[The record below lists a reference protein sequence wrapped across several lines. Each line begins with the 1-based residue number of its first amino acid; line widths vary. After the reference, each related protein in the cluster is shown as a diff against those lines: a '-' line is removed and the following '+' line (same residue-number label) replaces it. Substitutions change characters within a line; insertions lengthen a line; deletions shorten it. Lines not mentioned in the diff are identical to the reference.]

1 MVKTRGLG
9 HALGRVVARGLG
21 RGEGDDSNGVPQ
33 QRRQTASA
41 RRRRVPIIVD
51 DVVPAVPT
59 DSPVL
64 GMSPE
69 TNAQDIG
76 AQDAADEPEGF
87 PGGPRDPSVLTEYAD
102 HVAASVWSEQERPEL
117 KLSSH
122 GRKVHNLGRPVLA
135 IEDMVVGTGL
145 SPLIACSIDTGNRG
159 LISSFVERWHRET
172 SSFHLPVVEVSI
184 MLDDVALRTDE
195 AVVLL
200 VELLMRWPWSRQANV
215 VDHMYACS
223 SCETY
228 TSANVRCSTR
238 QLPLVL
244 IFYIFWVALFLLI
257 RVQPMFM
264 SHTYRPC
271 VTSLLLGDMH
281 GELLASPICTINL
294 MMPVSAPANSL
305 LVTSPCYSAGYRS
318 TFRQLRSAMLIRTTT
333 RYHDVRVDCEE
344 GIYND
349 VQAAPGSSENPR
361 CLLDVTCEAPTCA
374 GLSSDFVLL
383 GTNPLGA
390 CCCQIQTE
398 EGYAPVRLRPVHSC
412 TPCPFMGDTWTHYSD
427 HLAIAG
433 DLCVVPGQCAPNYI
447 DWFFVISH
455 PFMTAPQMNPPR
467 DAYAT
472 QPSHIPHEATPAS
485 THVDLDAD
493 EPRHAVEACH
503 AIVDA
508 LEQHLNAPSTSTHE
522 EVIQK
527 CLRIARGVTEDR
539 NVYVRSQRRDGWSN
553 IIDALHTNV
562 ISSLIRQFT
571 KVKCECYLE
580 LYYAHIYAITQKII
594 KTAKRFCYPPGLYL
608 VYSL

>member
-33 QRRQTASA
+33 QRRPTASA

-102 HVAASVWSEQERPEL
+102 HVAASEHLEL

-135 IEDMVVGTGL
+135 IEDMVAGTGL
-145 SPLIACSIDTGNRG
+145 SPLITPAIGDLYPLLSRGGTGRLLVSIFLWWRFQSCWTTSR
-159 LISSFVERWHRET
+159 LFSICLSLTHSMT
-172 SSFHLPVVEVSI
+172 SS
-184 MLDDVALRTDE
+184 LRTDE
-195 AVVLL
+195 EVVLL

-238 QLPLVL
+238 QLSLVL

-257 RVQPMFM
+257 GVQPMFM

-305 LVTSPCYSAGYRS
+305 LVTSPCYSVGYRS

-333 RYHDVRVDCEE
+333 RYHDVRV
-344 GIYND
+344 G
-349 VQAAPGSSENPR
+349 
-361 CLLDVTCEAPTCA
+361 
-374 GLSSDFVLL
+374 GL
-383 GTNPLGA
+383 
-390 CCCQIQTE
+390 Q
-398 EGYAPVRLRPVHSC
+398 
-412 TPCPFMGDTWTHYSD
+412 
-427 HLAIAG
+427 
-433 DLCVVPGQCAPNYI
+433 
-447 DWFFVISH
+447 
-455 PFMTAPQMNPPR
+455 
-467 DAYAT
+467 
-472 QPSHIPHEATPAS
+472 
-485 THVDLDAD
+485 
-493 EPRHAVEACH
+493 
-503 AIVDA
+503 
-508 LEQHLNAPSTSTHE
+508 
-522 EVIQK
+522 
-527 CLRIARGVTEDR
+527 
-539 NVYVRSQRRDGWSN
+539 QRR
-553 IIDALHTNV
+553 L
-562 ISSLIRQFT
+562 
-571 KVKCECYLE
+571 
-580 LYYAHIYAITQKII
+580 
-594 KTAKRFCYPPGLYL
+594 
-608 VYSL
+608 